1 MKPRIWV
8 LAAVT
13 VFNAFV
19 AVPGHVHG
27 QQTAAPPDQ
36 HADHQPAQPAAPDTA
51 TVPAPHAN
59 MMASMMASH
68 AKLDALA
75 TKMNTA
81 SGSARTDAIAE
92 LLTAIVEEHH
102 AMQGSMMSMCS
113 MMTGGMPGHGA
124 AGSTPKK

>member
-1 MKPRIWV
+1 MKSRIRV
-8 LAAVT
+8 LAVITMFTAMVS
-13 VFNAFV
+13 
-19 AVPGHVHG
+19 VPGHVHG
-27 QQTAAPPDQ
+27 QQGAAPPDQ
-36 HADHQPAQPAAPDTA
+36 HADHQPAAPDTA
-51 TVPAPHAN
+51 TGPAPHAN
-59 MMASMMASH
+59 MMASMMASN
-68 AKLDALA
+68 AKLDALV

-81 SGSARTDAIAE
+81 KGEARTDAIAE